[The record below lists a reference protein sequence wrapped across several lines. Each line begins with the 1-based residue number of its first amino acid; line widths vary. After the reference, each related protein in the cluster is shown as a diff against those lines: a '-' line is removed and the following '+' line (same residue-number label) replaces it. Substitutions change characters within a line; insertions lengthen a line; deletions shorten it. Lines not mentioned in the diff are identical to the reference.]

1 MRMEGFI
8 PFVFGAIKKRRA
20 TRRTMHFDLISTPGA
35 SPPPQTRP
43 AAERR
48 LTGDAYYHSE
58 SQRQRQSQ
66 SQSQS
71 CRFVVRRTLADELQL
86 LRDGSDDGHDPTAA
100 ASDGRVVSRSRRFS
114 SMRAL
119 GCVSD
124 DVQESAALSRR
135 H

>member
-66 SQSQS
+66 S

-86 LRDGSDDGHDPTAA
+86 LRDGGDDGHDPTAA
-100 ASDGRVVSRSRRFS
+100 AGDGRVVSRSRRFS